1 MRWNLVPEDDEAR
14 KYLPQ
19 MKTDVVVEYSD
30 RKRVALIECKFYPQ
44 ALGAEHYGKRKVR
57 PAHLYQLFAYQQ
69 HLKQQFLGRELR
81 SVLLYPVGDE

>member
-1 MRWNLVPEDDEAR
+1 MPEDDEAR